1 MGSGVFSIFG
11 AVVKGVVKLSGC
23 KGKLCEKIIKTGD
36 GSVGFY
42 TLMVFLVIIIFF
54 NQLH

>member
-11 AVVKGVVKLSGC
+11 VIVKGIVKISGC
-23 KGKLCEKIIKTGD
+23 KGKLCEKIIKTDD
-36 GSVGFY
+36 GTVGFY
-42 TLMVFLVIIIFF
+42 TLMIFLVIILFF